1 MFNKDKCY
9 KDLQLFIKEN
19 GKEKIFS
26 KNNIIF
32 QVNENVNFVYLLE
45 VGWAKIS
52 QEDENGQGNI
62 LSIRRQGDIFGLSE
76 VLAKANQ
83 RQRTA
88 YSLTKGIIY
97 AMPAELL
104 LKYAAENP
112 EVWHSLS
119 SIMASR
125 LLETQNFV
133 KILTSKPVPQRL
145 AWILLEFAEYKEGIM
160 STNLP
165 LTHEELSF
173 IIGCSRQKVTT
184 FLNSWRK
191 SGLIDYQRGSII
203 ILQPEKLYIE

>member
-32 QVNENVNFVYLLE
+32 QVNENANFVYLLE

-88 YSLTKGIIY
+88 YSLTKGIVY

-133 KILTSKPVPQRL
+133 KILSKNLQQRL
-145 AWILLEFAEYKEGIM
+145 
-160 STNLP
+160 
-165 LTHEELSF
+165 
-173 IIGCSRQKVTT
+173 V
-184 FLNSWRK
+184 
-191 SGLIDYQRGSII
+191 
-203 ILQPEKLYIE
+203 

>member
-1 MFNKDKCY
+1 MYKKDKWY

-19 GKEKIFS
+19 GKKKDFS

-32 QVNENVNFVYLLE
+32 RVNENVNFVYLLE
-45 VGWAKIS
+45 EGWAKIS

-88 YSLTKGIIY
+88 CSLTKSIVY

-145 AWILLEFAEYKEGIM
+145 AWFLLEFAEYKEGIA

-191 SGLIDYQRGSII
+191 SGLIDYQRGSLI
-203 ILQPEKLYIE
+203 ILQPEKLFIE